1 MPNLLENANLEPLT
15 NVTRKEVVSLVELL
29 LSEEQRETLIV
40 QREAA
45 RASAKTSKSS
55 RSARLTKTRSAST
68 SAKGVAAA
76 PIQKQEQDRKA
87 KKKQEDEKKKLQE
100 YQTQQGKKKESS
112 TGSTT
117 LDAQRD
123 ANKALQD
130 ARENSLVI
138 NEKLRPVIFG
148 LLDFLPT
155 FDATGEKPT
164 PIGNVIKI
172 NRAIK
177 VLNAEN
183 LPADIDISDQ
193 GALELDYLEAY
204 AQYINQVSA
213 FLNSLD
219 AGNFSFLDDMLSF
232 LALSAESS
240 ASCSNTQLLVAILR
254 DYATAVEN
262 CSPRLFESEER
273 DFPDEGTR
281 LPENPTGIT
290 SLRAVLANS
299 NAFDY
304 ITAVLGEDQERALKV
319 LLYQISAEL
328 KMSYNC
334 SKYGTNYNAGTLLQT
349 RSTSTSIIPG
359 KSSEV
364 SSLGINQ
371 FIKSPDDSG
380 GYSFLFP
387 FEKRD
392 ILPDDSGLIFDS
404 APDVVAKE
412 QSGTSSINVYS
423 TIASTTKTACSSL
436 AALLDTDDLSSS
448 YAPSVAGFIL
458 AIEKITIPL
467 LDALTQD
474 KPARRD
480 VVEFLFLSLAA
491 TDQEMLAQLMLF
503 LAALKEELSR
513 PALESNLSVAGRAKV
528 IGSLASTPTLGGGVA
543 SFDFQT
549 SELSAAAF
557 PVTSAPTTKVS
568 SFGPTSKIGAVG
580 LSAPSVN
587 TRSSSSRIA
596 VPVASNP
603 GAELAAAVVDSAIV
617 KSTAAKAEGLV
628 AIKVD
633 LAVPLQPQTTTSS
646 YSTEYVDI
654 CDATA
659 ALLLKALSGV
669 KTTGKPSGTLI
680 TLSESAIASALRSI
694 STSSVDSDVF
704 ITLLTIFDDFIEM
717 FSSSSGSCFS
727 GSNTVYSGMSRGN
740 IEIAFFMCIC
750 KIQYFAAF
758 KSYEI
763 TTNNTDQAGADI
775 SLSLERLIDT
785 SEYLLD
791 SFSGDIDLD
800 ELASASS
807 SLARILESLIDE
819 EADVATFPA
828 TFSEY
833 MDSTSMSFTALQAA
847 LASDTDD
854 TSATLTL
861 QERIATGLPV
871 ASDLA
876 IQLSAFIDFYN
887 SDAASFTG
895 FKATDW
901 AVNDIS
907 LAFLSSILQGTD
919 FSENKKVLAVGI
931 PAGLCDAIYNVPVS
945 LEDSTRD
952 ISELA
957 TDIFEVEIEKID
969 LTRSSLKFKP
979 KIFSFSRNIKIN
991 SFYQEDESSIGVNY
1005 SVFDSTLAGSTYTES
1020 GLTELNTSDSL
1031 QEQVTNLKNDQA
1043 LKMYMSLLYDLN
1055 FSIFDHPIE
1064 PVAKESI
1071 FSKSVTLSAAD
1082 KVDTGSDGF
1091 LSGSNLAFDPLH
1103 RAMSSFSW
1111 YDESTNKLKLDVD
1124 FEGDPSAFSVWEYL
1138 SSIGAVAQ
1146 TAFAEEQLNLGCKFE
1161 NVVLVPFDPYDFDVE
1176 TDTFGDEAAED
1187 NRINDAL
1194 TMAEQEIGMGLETSQ
1209 GVELA
1214 TFRVTIRIPTLTEDT
1229 KDE

>member
-15 NVTRKEVVSLVELL
+15 NVTKKEVVSLVELL
-29 LSEEQRETLIV
+29 LSEEQKETLII

-68 SAKGVAAA
+68 AAKGKAAA

-100 YQTQQGKKKESS
+100 YQTQQGKKKEGT

-123 ANKALQD
+123 VNKALQD

-155 FDATGEKPT
+155 FDTTGEKST

-183 LPADIDISDQ
+183 LPDDINTSDQ
-193 GALELDYLEAY
+193 GTLGLDYLEVY
-204 AQYINQVSA
+204 TQYVNQVSA

-232 LALSAESS
+232 LALSPESS

-254 DYATAVEN
+254 DYAVAVEN

-273 DFPDEGTR
+273 DFPDAGTR
-281 LPENPTGIT
+281 LPENPTGVT
-290 SLRAVLANS
+290 SLRAVLTS
-299 NAFDY
+299 TKAFDY
-304 ITAVLGEDQERALKV
+304 IPSVLGEDQERALKI

-334 SKYGTNYNAGTLLQT
+334 SKYGTNYNASSLLQT
-349 RSTSTSIIPG
+349 RPTSTSIIPG
-359 KSSEV
+359 KSLEV
-364 SSLGINQ
+364 SSLGLNQ
-371 FIKSPDDSG
+371 FIKDPDDSG

-392 ILPDDSGLIFDS
+392 ILPDDSGMIFDS
-404 APDVVAKE
+404 APDVIAKE
-412 QSGTSSINVYS
+412 QSGTSSVNVYS
-423 TIASTTKTACSSL
+423 TMASTTKTACSNL

-458 AIEKITIPL
+458 AIEKITLPL
-467 LDALTQD
+467 LEALTQD
-474 KPARRD
+474 RPAKRD
-480 VVEFLFLSLAA
+480 IIEFLFLSLAA
-491 TDQEMLAQLMLF
+491 VDQEMLAQLMLF

-513 PALESNLSVAGRAKV
+513 PALESNLTVAGKAKV
-528 IGSLASTPTLGGGVA
+528 IGSLASTPTLGAAA

-549 SELSAAAF
+549 SELATAAIPA
-557 PVTSAPTTKVS
+557 VSTPTIKVS
-568 SFGPTSKIGAVG
+568 SFAPTLKIGAVG
-580 LSAPSVN
+580 LSAPSIR
-587 TRSSSSRIA
+587 TRSSSPRVA
-596 VPVASNP
+596 VPIATNP
-603 GAELAAAVVDSAIV
+603 GAELAAAVVNSSVV
-617 KSTAAKAEGLV
+617 KATAAKAEGLI
-628 AIKVD
+628 AIKADV
-633 LAVPLQPQTTTSS
+633 AVATQPTATTSS

-659 ALLLKALSGV
+659 ALLLEALSGV
-669 KTTGKPSGTLI
+669 KTTGKPSTSLVA
-680 TLSESAIASALRSI
+680 LSEKSIASALRSI

-704 ITLLTIFDDFIEM
+704 IALLTVFDDFIEM

-750 KIQYFAAF
+750 KIQHFASF

-763 TTNNTDQAGADI
+763 TTNKTDQAGVDV
-775 SLSLERLIDT
+775 SLNIERLVDI
-785 SEYLLD
+785 SEYLVD
-791 SFSGDIDLD
+791 AFSGEIDLD

-833 MDSTSMSFTALQAA
+833 MDNTSISFTALQSA

-861 QERIATGLPV
+861 QERISAGLPV

-876 IQLSAFIDFYN
+876 IQLSTFIDFYN
-887 SDAASFTG
+887 SGTTSFTT

-901 AVNDIS
+901 AVNDTS

-919 FSENKKVLAVGI
+919 FSENKKVLAIGI

-952 ISELA
+952 ASELA
-957 TDIFEVEIEKID
+957 TDVFEVEIEKID

-991 SFYQEDESSIGVNY
+991 SFYQEDASSIGVNY
-1005 SVFDSTLAGSTYTES
+1005 SVFDSSLAGSTYTES
-1020 GLTELNTSDSL
+1020 GLAELNTSDSF
-1031 QEQVTNLKNDQA
+1031 QEQITNLKNDQA

-1055 FSIFDHPIE
+1055 FSIFNHPIE
-1064 PVAKESI
+1064 PTAKESI
-1071 FSKSVTLSAAD
+1071 FSKSVILSAAD
-1082 KVDTGSDGF
+1082 RVDTGSDGF
-1091 LSGSNLAFDPLH
+1091 LSGSNLAFDPLQ

-1111 YDESTNKLKLDVD
+1111 YDESTNKLNLDVD
-1124 FEGDPSAFSVWEYL
+1124 FEGDPAAFSVWEYL
-1138 SSIGAVAQ
+1138 SSIGAVAK
-1146 TAFAEEQLNLGCKFE
+1146 TAFVEEQLNLGCKFE

-1176 TDTFGDEAAED
+1176 TQTFGEDAAED
-1187 NRINDAL
+1187 NKINDAL
-1194 TMAEQEIGMGLETSQ
+1194 TMAEQEVGMGLETSQ

-1214 TFRVTIRIPTLTEDT
+1214 TFRVTVRIPTLTEGT
-1229 KDE
+1229 THE